1 MSAACF
7 VVVKNWKQTYNT
19 KNIYFKIL
27 LEKLEDSIPNLKM
40 VNLFLERGC
49 GILSFY
55 SKYASYLI
63 RKRVEVKKKWL
74 DGLVHIAK

>member
-1 MSAACF
+1 MFCYSEKLETN
-7 VVVKNWKQTYNT
+7 VQY

-49 GILSFY
+49 GILNFY

-63 RKRVEVKKKWL
+63 RKRVEVKKNDL
-74 DGLVHIAK
+74 MD